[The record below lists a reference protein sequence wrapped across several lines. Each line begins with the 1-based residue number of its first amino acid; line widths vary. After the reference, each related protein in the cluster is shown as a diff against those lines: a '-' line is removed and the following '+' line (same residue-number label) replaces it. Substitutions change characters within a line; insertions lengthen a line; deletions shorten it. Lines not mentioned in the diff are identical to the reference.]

1 MHKNF
6 CEQVPILLKMMAEYN
21 KNKNIIDQM
30 LPYAHHFIAP
40 DNIPIDLRLYN
51 PNLQNEIGNIIY
63 DLLSNNTPKNW
74 FHTTKRRLINEY
86 KRKTKI
92 IILNEIF
99 FFLDRQVE
107 LGLSKDE
114 IAKCVQTDLNNEYTK
129 RIFEI
134 IETSD
139 ELEHLSPGLGQLLV
153 EQARAILTMKSI
165 VEKLNE
171 NLEKHLKLVIFVFHS
186 F

>member
-6 CEQVPILLKMMAEYN
+6 CEQVPILLKMMVEYN

-74 FHTTKRRLINEY
+74 FNTTKRRLINEY
-86 KRKTKI
+86 KRKIK
-92 IILNEIF
+92 
-99 FFLDRQVE
+99 E
-107 LGLSKDE
+107 L
-114 IAKCVQTDLNNEYTK
+114 
-129 RIFEI
+129 F
-134 IETSD
+134 
-139 ELEHLSPGLGQLLV
+139 
-153 EQARAILTMKSI
+153 
-165 VEKLNE
+165 
-171 NLEKHLKLVIFVFHS
+171 
-186 F
+186 